1 MKKSICLLVAAA
13 GLLLLPPTEGVV
25 AQETVA
31 DPVSLFGG
39 NGRYWIPRSGD
50 GKGIIRLYRDGSA
63 VMLWNNQWTYRG
75 SWTQNGDR
83 VTTQWE
89 EGAPVSGNSWTI
101 RPNEDPDKQYT
112 ASSEKP

>member
-1 MKKSICLLVAAA
+1 MKKFIYTAIAVA
-13 GLLLLPPTEGVV
+13 GLFLLPIPERAMAEGN
-25 AQETVA
+25 VA

-39 NGRYWIPRSGD
+39 NGRYWIPRNGD
-50 GKGIIRLYRDGSA
+50 GKGIIKLYRDGSA
-63 VMLWNNQWTYRG
+63 IMLWNGEWTYNG

-101 RPNEDPDKQYT
+101 RKNDDPSKEFT